1 MPQLCLILGMND
13 SLVLQGCSSS
23 HFRRCPE
30 TTVMLINVILLQQ
43 VRLGP
48 LYNSVSMAI
57 RYLTFY
63 LNYQSR
69 MTLQSMRGRLDPKIL
84 RQEPTLSPWVR
95 SIINFRYFRIPVPA
109 GANTS
114 QNMSSLQLLPL
125 GLHYVTNVQKSFQGL
140 GF

>member
-1 MPQLCLILGMND
+1 
-13 SLVLQGCSSS
+13 
-23 HFRRCPE
+23 
-30 TTVMLINVILLQQ
+30 
-43 VRLGP
+43 
-48 LYNSVSMAI
+48 
-57 RYLTFY
+57 
-63 LNYQSR
+63 
-69 MTLQSMRGRLDPKIL
+69 MTLQSMRGRLDPKIS

-140 GF
+140 GFWKSASLPLASALHTSQAKHFKIIESIQTAYD